1 MRLARTAISE
11 LTRIARVED
20 DGAAGEA
27 QPDASAVEVSD
38 VPREPDRIDACFQI
52 SGVSIVD
59 TTIPARGQIINLYDA
74 IDNLSL

>member
-27 QPDASAVEVSD
+27 QPDASAIEVSD
-38 VPREPDRIDACFQI
+38 VRFEPDRIDACFQI

-59 TTIPARGQIINLYDA
+59 TTIPAREQIINLYDA